1 MEKNFISDE
10 TQSFATSLGSNW
22 DLNLPLAP
30 WHGGLFERLV
40 RSTKTLLKKDLQN
53 YRLSCDQMQT
63 VLFEVEMI
71 LNNRPLT
78 YVYPDEIENALTPN
92 HLLFSRILTSIT
104 DRNTAIQF
112 STQLLIN
119 FGIDGTRSTL

>member
-1 MEKNFISDE
+1 M
-10 TQSFATSLGSNW
+10 
-22 DLNLPLAP
+22 
-30 WHGGLFERLV
+30 
-40 RSTKTLLKKDLQN
+40 QN

-92 HLLFSRILTSIT
+92 HLLFSRILTSVT

>member
-1 MEKNFISDE
+1 M
-10 TQSFATSLGSNW
+10 
-22 DLNLPLAP
+22 
-30 WHGGLFERLV
+30 
-40 RSTKTLLKKDLQN
+40 QN

-78 YVYPDEIENALTPN
+78 YVYTDKIENALTPN
-92 HLLFSRILTSIT
+92 NLLFSRILTSTT
-104 DRNTAIQF
+104 DQNKTIQF

-119 FGIDGTRSTL
+119 FGIDGTSSTL

>member
-1 MEKNFISDE
+1 M
-10 TQSFATSLGSNW
+10 
-22 DLNLPLAP
+22 
-30 WHGGLFERLV
+30 
-40 RSTKTLLKKDLQN
+40 QN

-78 YVYPDEIENALTPN
+78 YVYPDEIENVLTPN
-92 HLLFSRILTSIT
+92 HLLFSRILTSTT
-104 DRNTAIQF
+104 DRNKTIQF

-119 FGIDGTRSTL
+119 FGIDGTSSTL